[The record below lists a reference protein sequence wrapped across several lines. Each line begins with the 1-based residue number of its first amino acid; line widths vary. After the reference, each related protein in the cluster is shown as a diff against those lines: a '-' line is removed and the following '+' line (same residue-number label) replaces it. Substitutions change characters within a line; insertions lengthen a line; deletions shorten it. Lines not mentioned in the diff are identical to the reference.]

1 MIAAAYNRRIKD
13 FLDFEP
19 EEEKDGV

>member
-19 EEEKDGV
+19 EEEKEGV